1 MNNVKTMISVA
12 VAAAI
17 GMMTVSATAPQYPT
31 KPVRIVVTLGP
42 GSAGDMLSRLLA
54 DPVGKG
60 LGQQVIVDNRPGAG
74 GNVAAQIVAVDP
86 LPEGVT
92 PENLRAAALAACR
105 SALEAH
111 SVPRVLDFTRKLF
124 TNPSGKV
131 PRRPV
136 GR

>member
-1 MNNVKTMISVA
+1 MNNIKTMISVA

-17 GMMTVSATAPQYPT
+17 GMMAVSATAQQYPT

-74 GNVAAQIVAVDP
+74 GNACRGHVRSAQ
-86 LPEGVT
+86 
-92 PENLRAAALAACR
+92 RALAAASTS
-105 SALEAH
+105 SA
-111 SVPRVLDFTRKLF
+111 
-124 TNPSGKV
+124 
-131 PRRPV
+131 
-136 GR
+136 